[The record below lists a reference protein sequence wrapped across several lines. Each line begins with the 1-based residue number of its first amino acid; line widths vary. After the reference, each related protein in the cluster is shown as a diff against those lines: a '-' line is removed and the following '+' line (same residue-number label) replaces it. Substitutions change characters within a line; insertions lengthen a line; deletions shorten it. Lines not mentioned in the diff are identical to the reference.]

1 MNSKRLY
8 WIDGLKGIACIM
20 IFIHHFML
28 AFFPASYYGEGA
40 MIHGNNGWE
49 VGLSQSSVGV
59 LINGYFW
66 VCVFCLVS
74 GLVQSYKIYNS
85 NDFSKLPNDMVKR
98 YFRFTGPIFVV
109 SFIVFIMLQTNMF
122 WNAEINEI
130 VKSPWLE
137 NFYLEKK
144 TLKDVIISSFVTVLF
159 GGDSTFS
166 TAFWVLKDIFIGSY
180 LTYILSMIAWKR
192 ERKICIVHVFLGV
205 VFYLV
210 KSYMLLFVLGNY
222 IAYNLVYV
230 KKNENKYDNIK
241 GIIYILIGAFLGG
254 YPSEVSPDNIYRFFL
269 VGNYTLWHE
278 LGALFLIYGIS
289 KCIYVKKV
297 LQNSKIVK
305 LGELSFAVYLIH
317 IPVLFSFS
325 CYIFM
330 RLYEKSGKYQ
340 SSALISLIASLLL
353 LLGVS
358 FIFHKYIEKW
368 CAKIEKNIMKKIM

>member
-49 VGLSQSSVGV
+49 VGLSQSPVGV
-59 LINGYFW
+59 LINGNFW

-166 TAFWVLKDIFIGSY
+166 TAF
-180 LTYILSMIAWKR
+180 
-192 ERKICIVHVFLGV
+192 
-205 VFYLV
+205 
-210 KSYMLLFVLGNY
+210 
-222 IAYNLVYV
+222 
-230 KKNENKYDNIK
+230 
-241 GIIYILIGAFLGG
+241 G
-254 YPSEVSPDNIYRFFL
+254 Y
-269 VGNYTLWHE
+269 
-278 LGALFLIYGIS
+278 
-289 KCIYVKKV
+289 
-297 LQNSKIVK
+297 
-305 LGELSFAVYLIH
+305 
-317 IPVLFSFS
+317 
-325 CYIFM
+325 
-330 RLYEKSGKYQ
+330 
-340 SSALISLIASLLL
+340 
-353 LLGVS
+353 
-358 FIFHKYIEKW
+358 
-368 CAKIEKNIMKKIM
+368 